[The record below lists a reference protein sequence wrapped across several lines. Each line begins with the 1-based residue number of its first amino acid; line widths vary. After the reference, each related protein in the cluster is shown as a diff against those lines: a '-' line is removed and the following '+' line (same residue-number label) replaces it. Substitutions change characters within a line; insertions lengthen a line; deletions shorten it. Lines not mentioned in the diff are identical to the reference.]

1 MTWLALDVDYR
12 KDAAQK
18 EFASVAAV
26 AFDEWTAERP
36 VFESVHRVPEVHPYE
51 PGAFY
56 KRELPS
62 LLTAIHAALARGV
75 SLDGIVVDGYVWLG
89 PSHAG
94 LGAKLHE
101 YLQTISLGGVAIV
114 GVAKKHFAGADSV
127 ACAIERGSSK
137 NALWISS
144 EGIELSDAARKV
156 KQMHGEFRIP
166 TLLRRVDQ
174 LCRA

>member
-12 KDAAQK
+12 RDAAQR

-26 AFDEWTAERP
+26 AFDDWSAERS
-36 VFESVHRVPEVHPYE
+36 VFESVHRVRDVQPYE

-62 LLTAIHAALARGV
+62 LVSAVHSVLAQGV
-75 SLDGIVVDGYVWLG
+75 ALDGIVVDGYVWLG

-101 YLQTISLGGVAIV
+101 YLHTISLSSVPVV
-114 GVAKKHFAGADSV
+114 GVAKKHFEGAESV
-127 ACAIERGSSK
+127 ACAIERGRSK
-137 NALWISS
+137 NSLWISS
-144 EGIELSDAARKV
+144 EGIELSDAAQKV